1 MEAGSTRRRKPCR
14 VRAVDVSL
22 VTKPTVIC
30 TLDLP
35 GCRYRK
41 GWPDGYRSGR
51 KKAILKG
58 EEQAPVPTKETVR
71 ALLDRLPD
79 DCSLDDVLY
88 HLYVIQT
95 VEEGRVD
102 AEAGRTLSHQEVAEA
117 LRRKWLVGA
126 GK

>member
-1 MEAGSTRRRKPCR
+1 
-14 VRAVDVSL
+14 
-22 VTKPTVIC
+22 
-30 TLDLP
+30 
-35 GCRYRK
+35 
-41 GWPDGYRSGR
+41 
-51 KKAILKG
+51 
-58 EEQAPVPTKETVR
+58 VPTKETVR

-102 AEAGRTLSHQEVAEA
+102 ATAGRTLSHQEVAEA